1 MDKSKLF
8 REQNQQLSCG
18 HVRLRRLP
26 RILHRF
32 NSTTIF
38 PTPVVSNDCDPTRA
52 ARILFFFQRLFLKT
66 VSKRIFLCWLAHCG
80 SFDPCSMFKERQQR
94 YWRGLPRDGD
104 PGSVLIHFTLWMVA
118 IRGVGREKFEFVAS
132 RAFDDTEYFL
142 GVGVIKGR

>member
-52 ARILFFFQRLFLKT
+52 ARILFFFKDFFWKLFQRGFFC
-66 VSKRIFLCWLAHCG
+66 V
-80 SFDPCSMFKERQQR
+80 
-94 YWRGLPRDGD
+94 GLPTAV
-104 PGSVLIHFTLWMVA
+104 VLTPVACSRSGNKDTGGAFLEMV
-118 IRGVGREKFEFVAS
+118 IRVPSWYISPCGWWQSEELVGRNLNLLP
-132 RAFDDTEYFL
+132 L
-142 GVGVIKGR
+142 GPLMIRNTSLALA

>member
-1 MDKSKLF
+1 MCAYGAYQEFSIDSTPLQF
-8 REQNQQLSCG
+8 FQL
-18 HVRLRRLP
+18 LWFPMTAILP
-26 RILHRF
+26 VPLGY
-32 NSTTIF
+32 
-38 PTPVVSNDCDPTRA
+38 
-52 ARILFFFQRLFLKT
+52 FFFQRLFLKT